1 MYKVFFKDRTLFLS
15 DNFNE
20 AFRNNSG
27 LFYRY
32 ENNKQLLNFLDAYRN
47 SDTIKSLTIF
57 HDKINFLQTEFLSCF
72 KFIKASGGLVYNSK
86 GEFLIIKRNGI
97 WDLPKGKA
105 EKGETSAET
114 AIREVSEECGIT
126 SLTIKHSLIRTYHT
140 YTLNDTHILKET
152 EWFEM
157 FTNAAEKTSPQEL
170 EGITEVKWVDKS
182 KASFIREN
190 TFPSIVDVLEV
201 AGVF

>member
-15 DNFNE
+15 DNFNDS
-20 AFRNNSG
+20 FRNNTG
-27 LFYRY
+27 LFYKY
-32 ENNKQLLNFLDAYRN
+32 ENNKQLYDFINVYRC
-47 SDTIKSLTIF
+47 SDTIKAIFVF
-57 HDKINFLQTEFLSCF
+57 HDNINFLQSEFISCF

-114 AIREVSEECGIT
+114 AIREVTEECGLD
-126 SLTIKHSLIRTYHT
+126 SLTIKHSLIKTYHT
-140 YTLNDTHILKET
+140 YTLNETHILKET

-157 FTNAAEKTSPQEL
+157 MTDAEKTSPQTL

-190 TFPSIVDVLEV
+190 TFPSIVDVLKV

>member
-15 DNFNE
+15 DNFNN
-20 AFRNNSG
+20 AFRNDTG

-32 ENNKQLLNFLDAYRN
+32 ENNKQLLNFLDAYRS

-57 HDKINFLQTEFLSCF
+57 HDNINFLQSEFISCF

-86 GEFLIIKRNGI
+86 GEFMIIKRNGI

-105 EKGETSAET
+105 EKGESSADT
-114 AIREVSEECGIT
+114 AVREVTEECGLS
-126 SLTIKHSLIRTYHT
+126 SLKIKNSLIKTYHT
-140 YTLNDTHILKET
+140 YTLNETHILKET

-157 FTNAAEKTSPQEL
+157 VTDMSDKTSPQIL
-170 EGITEVKWVDKS
+170 EGITEVKWVDKA
-182 KASFIREN
+182 KVSFIREN
-190 TFPSIVDVLEV
+190 TFPSIVDVLKV